1 MSGAKALKTQNEN
14 HIFPSR
20 GAPRDVYPQK
30 TSGRKYDS
38 PQINNAI
45 GTQFP
50 AIREM
55 TPASAFTTRTRG

>member
-1 MSGAKALKTQNEN
+1 MSGAEALKTHNEN

-20 GAPRDVYPQK
+20 GAPRDVDPQK

-45 GTQFP
+45 GTESP

-55 TPASAFTTRTRG
+55 TPASAFSTRSRG